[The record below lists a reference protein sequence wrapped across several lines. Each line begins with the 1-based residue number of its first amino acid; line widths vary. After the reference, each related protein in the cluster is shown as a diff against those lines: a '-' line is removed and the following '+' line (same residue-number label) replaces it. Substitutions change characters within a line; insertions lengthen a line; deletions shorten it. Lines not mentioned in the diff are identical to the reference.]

1 MRRTLICSAVL
12 LALASCQTGPEQRS
26 APLVPLPDKVTPL
39 PYGRLLERARA
50 QAKQATEAF
59 YVDNWDELAEAAR
72 GLEQTAQ
79 YLGKAEDVPGKHK
92 DTLTTMS
99 GDLGKLSRDLRGAA
113 EKKDVKK
120 TTDVLTKI
128 QVQVREMRLSDGA

>member
-1 MRRTLICSAVL
+1 MLFCAAAL
-12 LALASCQTGPEQRS
+12 LALASCQTGPDQRS
-26 APLVPLPDKVTPL
+26 APLVPLPEKVTPL

-59 YVDNWDELAEAAR
+59 YVDNWDDLNEAAR

-79 YLGKAEDVPGKHK
+79 YLARAEDVPGKHK
-92 DTLTTMS
+92 DTLATMS
-99 GDLGKLSRDLRGAA
+99 GDLGKLARTLREAA

-128 QVQVREMRLSDGA
+128 QVQVREMRLGESS